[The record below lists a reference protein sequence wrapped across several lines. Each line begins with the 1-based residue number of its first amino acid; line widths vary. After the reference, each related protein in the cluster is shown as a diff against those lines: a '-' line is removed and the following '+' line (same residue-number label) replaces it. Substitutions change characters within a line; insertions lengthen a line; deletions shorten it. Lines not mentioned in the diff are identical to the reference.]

1 MYADVFLRL
10 RCELIPDSAGIPQ
23 IVCIAKH
30 SDFFFLYIYIY
41 NCNITRRFTK
51 CFNILYV
58 VYKENRWCSTKK
70 KVACFYTLWHFKTT
84 HRRAVIVVPW
94 SRNVLHTVT
103 ISNWTVPELI
113 TTLTMN
119 VCFIR
124 AWLARFMHLSLSL
137 FRSAALNGARRAR
150 EECWPSFRCVTSE
163 WASFMR
169 LPECHSHVTMNC
181 EQDFGDGGLGVTL
194 TLRLLMHGKVRAR
207 IVYKWTPRQRSA
219 LS

>member
-1 MYADVFLRL
+1 MLFIKKTDGAWR
-10 RCELIPDSAGIPQ
+10 
-23 IVCIAKH
+23 
-30 SDFFFLYIYIY
+30 
-41 NCNITRRFTK
+41 
-51 CFNILYV
+51 
-58 VYKENRWCSTKK
+58 KK
-70 KVACFYTLWHFKTT
+70 KKKLCVFTVWHFKTT
-84 HRRAVIVVPW
+84 HRRAVIIVPW
-94 SRNVLHTVT
+94 SRNVLLKVLHTVT
-103 ISNWTVPELI
+103 ISNWTVPKLI
-113 TTLTMN
+113 ITLTIFMN

-124 AWLARFMHLSLSL
+124 AWFACFMHISPSLS
-137 FRSAALNGARRAR
+137 RSAAPNGARRAR

-207 IVYKWTPRQRSA
+207 IVYKWTPRQHSA